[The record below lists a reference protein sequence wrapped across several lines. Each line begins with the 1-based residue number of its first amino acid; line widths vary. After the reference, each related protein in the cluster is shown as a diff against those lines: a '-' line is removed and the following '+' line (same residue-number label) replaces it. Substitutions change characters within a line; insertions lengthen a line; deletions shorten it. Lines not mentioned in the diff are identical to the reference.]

1 MSARGDFERERDDR
15 ELKLA
20 ERDRD
25 DADAERDRR
34 RGDGDR
40 RGFLRG
46 ERERDLETIMFSSL
60 HNDPL
65 GYFRIRVSSDPS
77 ACNGTY

>member
-46 ERERDLETIMFSSL
+46 ERERDLL
-60 HNDPL
+60 RGGDLPL
-65 GYFRIRVSSDPS
+65 LGGDHLLGGRSTAS
-77 ACNGTY
+77 AR